1 MKGWYIAARPGTEGD
16 TTIWYT
22 SFWYFIAKYAGRPAG
37 GTVVFD
43 GRPVAGSV
51 FGENDRARAGDYQVA
66 ERHNNTQKL
75 MYDTSLLV
83 FQSEIPDQVY
93 KEPEY
98 GLNLYPLAEALVYA
112 TPRYFQVEKI
122 AARTCLAMI
131 RDAADILKVLT
142 KNGAS
147 LRAGRIAGAFRNIGN
162 SEIADSIVSTM
173 RGFGYDV
180 REEDPFEDQPRTPL
194 VYEVSP
200 YVTRLRLMWEN
211 MRDKVVELFPEA
223 PGKIDDVEGYL
234 RSVDEKYS
242 EDAYHSLSIEGYRV
256 SPELIEKVRVGNWKP
271 EKEDKEHKNALV
283 HVVLPGVPGC
293 QGDDLR
299 YTERKERRG
308 SGKGGSSGLVYAD
321 VDAVRYGG
329 DLAKGGYCGLSYR
342 AGLYTGIAT
351 YPVEPE
357 SGQGRYARPFRSL
370 EE

>member
-1 MKGWYIAARPGTEGD
+1 MAASLEELRKLQEKDRCVVLQGTAEIGRTHLTRLLDNGWLQEVMKGWYIAARPGTEGD
-16 TTIWYT
+16 TTVWYT
-22 SFWYFIAKYAGRPAG
+22 SFWYFIAKYATIRLGEQWCLTADQSLDLYSG
-37 GTVVFD
+37 KTTV
-43 GRPVAGSV
+43 PV
-51 FGENDRARAGDYQVA
+51 QVVIKSPKG
-66 ERHNNTQKL
+66 HNNTQKL

-131 RDAADILKVLT
+131 RDAADILKILT

-162 SEIADSIVSTM
+162 GEIADSIVSTM

-271 EKEDKEHKNALV
+271 EEEDKEHKNALV
-283 HVVLPGVPGC
+283 ARGLPLP
-293 QGDDLR
+293 
-299 YTERKERRG
+299 RRCVF
-308 SGKGGSSGLVYAD
+308 SILPP
-321 VDAVRYGG
+321 
-329 DLAKGGYCGLSYR
+329 L
-342 AGLYTGIAT
+342 
-351 YPVEPE
+351 
-357 SGQGRYARPFRSL
+357 
-370 EE
+370 

>member
-1 MKGWYIAARPGTEGD
+1 YAAVRLGEQWCLTADQSLDLYSGKTTVPVQVIIKSPKG
-16 TTIWYT
+16 
-22 SFWYFIAKYAGRPAG
+22 
-37 GTVVFD
+37 
-43 GRPVAGSV
+43 
-51 FGENDRARAGDYQVA
+51 
-66 ERHNNTQKL
+66 HNNTQKL

-112 TPRYFQVEKI
+112 TPRYFQVERI
-122 AARTCLAMI
+122 AACTCLAMI
-131 RDAADILKVLT
+131 RDAADILKVLAR
-142 KNGAS
+142 NGAS

-271 EKEDKEHKNALV
+271 EEEDKEHKNALV
-283 HVVLPGVPGC
+283 ARGYYQAFQAVRGTISDILKGKNAGEAVRADHPLWYMQMWMPFVTVGIL
-293 QGDDLR
+293 QREDLVGYR
-299 YTERKERRG
+299 TGQVYIRG
-308 SGKGGSSGLVYAD
+308 SQHIPLNPK
-321 VDAVRYGG
+321 AVR
-329 DLAKGGYCGLSYR
+329 DA
-342 AGLYTGIAT
+342 
-351 YPVEPE
+351 
-357 SGQGRYARPFRSL
+357 
-370 EE
+370 

>member
-1 MKGWYIAARPGTEGD
+1 MTADQSLDLYSGK
-16 TTIWYT
+16 
-22 SFWYFIAKYAGRPAG
+22 
-37 GTVVFD
+37 
-43 GRPVAGSV
+43 RPVPCS
-51 FGENDRARAGDYQVA
+51 DYQVA

-180 REEDPFEDQPRTPL
+180 REEDPFEDQHERPL
-194 VYEVSP
+194 FMRC
-200 YVTRLRLMWEN
+200 RLTSH
-211 MRDKVVELFPEA
+211 A
-223 PGKIDDVEGYL
+223 C
-234 RSVDEKYS
+234 
-242 EDAYHSLSIEGYRV
+242 A
-256 SPELIEKVRVGNWKP
+256 
-271 EKEDKEHKNALV
+271 
-283 HVVLPGVPGC
+283 
-293 QGDDLR
+293 
-299 YTERKERRG
+299 
-308 SGKGGSSGLVYAD
+308 
-321 VDAVRYGG
+321 
-329 DLAKGGYCGLSYR
+329 
-342 AGLYTGIAT
+342 
-351 YPVEPE
+351 
-357 SGQGRYARPFRSL
+357 
-370 EE
+370 